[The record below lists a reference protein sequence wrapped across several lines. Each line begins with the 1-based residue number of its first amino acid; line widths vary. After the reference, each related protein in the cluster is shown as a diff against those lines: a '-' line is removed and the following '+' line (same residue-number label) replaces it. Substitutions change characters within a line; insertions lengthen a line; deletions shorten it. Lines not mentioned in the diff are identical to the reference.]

1 MTELQLQSETSQMA
15 DREMIAATLAAALIV
30 GRHSS
35 STRTTVEQLAV
46 ETYQRVLAALDAA
59 APARQ
64 PLTR

>member
-1 MTELQLQSETSQMA
+1 MA

-30 GRHSS
+30 GRNSS
-35 STRTTVEQLAV
+35 STRTSAERLAV
-46 ETYQRVLAALDAA
+46 ETYKRVLATLDAA

>member
-1 MTELQLQSETSQMA
+1 MT
-15 DREMIAATLAAALIV
+15 DREMIAATLAAALLV
-30 GRHSS
+30 GRSS
-35 STRTTVEQLAV
+35 NSTRNSVEQLAV